1 MPPNPL
7 RVGPGVPPMPRVVPF
22 WRVTVP
28 APSEPGTVAV
38 TRPAVTFVPPVNV
51 LDGEERVANWKE
63 KPTIAGYINIGCY
76 VMERSFLKYIP
87 RAKMY
92 GMKEA
97 FERAIKVGAPVYG
110 LKMKGEFLDIGDR
123 RAYKE
128 ANELYMKR
136 MGKML

>member
-1 MPPNPL
+1 
-7 RVGPGVPPMPRVVPF
+7 
-22 WRVTVP
+22 
-28 APSEPGTVAV
+28 
-38 TRPAVTFVPPVNV
+38 
-51 LDGEERVANWKE
+51 
-63 KPTIAGYINIGCY
+63 
-76 VMERSFLKYIP
+76 
-87 RAKMY
+87 MY

-97 FERAIKVGAPVYG
+97 FERAIKAGAQVYG